1 MGWKGNEGWKTNVE
15 EEDRK
20 KNGYETRNNQYLVRL
35 TDEEMAELEDL
46 SAFAEK
52 SKADILREGIK
63 MFRQYGKYED

>member
-1 MGWKGNEGWKTNVE
+1 MAEKRGRG
-15 EEDRK
+15 RPK

-46 SAFAEK
+46 AAFAGK

>member
-1 MGWKGNEGWKTNVE
+1 MENKRKRG
-15 EEDRK
+15 RPK
-20 KNGYETRNNQYLVRL
+20 KNGYDTRSNQYLVRL

-46 SAFAEK
+46 AIFASK

>member
-1 MGWKGNEGWKTNVE
+1 MDEKRWRG
-15 EEDRK
+15 RPK

-46 SAFAEK
+46 AAFAGK